1 MLKKLASHL
10 GEYRRAAIITP
21 LLSALEAIMDV
32 LLPLLMSYIIDQ
44 GIEKGD
50 MNAVVKYGLLT
61 LLVAAFAL
69 LLGLSAGRCAAR
81 ASAGYAGNLR
91 DAMFERIQHYSFTNI
106 DKFSTAGLVTRMT
119 TDVTNVQ
126 NAFQMLT
133 RMCVRAPVHLVFALV
148 MSIAINPHLTLIF
161 LVAMVFLLLV
171 LGGIMFPT
179 IKIFDRVF
187 KNYDALNA
195 SVQENVAAIRVVKSF
210 VREQHENEKYTQAC
224 QHLYEQFVKA
234 ESRLSFNNPSMLLAI
249 YGCNLALSWFGA
261 HYVLDGIIT
270 TGQLNALFGYV
281 MNILMSLMMLSMVF
295 VMLSM
300 SVASCHRIIEV
311 LDEATDLPPA
321 KAPVQEVKDGS
332 VEFDHVTF
340 KYKHGTGSPVLS
352 DITFRIQPGETL
364 GIIGGTGSAKSSLV
378 QLIPRLY
385 DVAEGSVKVGG
396 VDVRDYNLD
405 VLRHDVSMVL
415 QKNVLFSGTILDNLR
430 WGDENA
436 TEEECVEACRLAC
449 ADEFIQ
455 RFPDKYHTW
464 IEQGGTN
471 VSGGQKQ
478 RLTIARALLRKPKIL
493 ILDDST
499 SAVDTA
505 TDSKIRQAFA
515 KYIPGT
521 TKIIIAQRVSSVQDA
536 DRILVLDGGAVNGF
550 DTHENLLKN
559 NKIYREIY
567 EAQTQGGGD
576 FDQPAPDAAPADSEG
591 KDGAQA

>member
-1 MLKKLASHL
+1 MFKKLASHL
-10 GEYRRAAIITP
+10 GEYKSAAIITP

-50 MNAVVKYGLLT
+50 MNAVLKYGLLT
-61 LLVAAFAL
+61 FLVALFAL
-69 LLGLSAGRCAAR
+69 FLGLSAGRMAAK

-91 DAMFERIQHYSFTNI
+91 DAMFERIQQYSFSNI

-119 TDVTNVQ
+119 TDVTNIQ
-126 NAFQMLT
+126 NAFQMLV
-133 RMCVRAPVHLVFALV
+133 RMCVRAPVHLVFALAMAV
-148 MSIAINPHLTLIF
+148 LINPKLTLIF
-161 LVAMVFLLLV
+161 LVAILFLLLV
-171 LGGIMFPT
+171 LSCIMFPT

-187 KNYDALNA
+187 KSYDSLNA

-210 VREQHENEKYTQAC
+210 VREQHEDDKYTKAC
-224 QHLYEQFVKA
+224 QNLYNQFVKA
-234 ESRLSFNNPSMLLAI
+234 ESRLSFNNPSMLMAV

-261 HYVLDGIIT
+261 HFVLQGTIT
-270 TGQLNALFGYV
+270 TGQLKALFGYV

-300 SVASCHRIIEV
+300 SAASCHRVIEV
-311 LDEATDLPPA
+311 LDETSDLPPA
-321 KAPVQEVKDGS
+321 KKPVETVRDGG
-332 VEFDHVTF
+332 VEFDHVSF
-340 KYKHGTGSPVLS
+340 MYKHGTGSPVLN
-352 DITFRIQPGETL
+352 DITFTIKPGETL

-396 VDVRDYNLD
+396 VDVRDYDLD

-430 WGDENA
+430 WGNENA
-436 TEEECVEACRLAC
+436 TEEECIEACKLAC
-449 ADEFIQ
+449 ADEFIE
-455 RFPDKYHTW
+455 RFPDKYNTW
-464 IEQGGTN
+464 IEQGGSN

-478 RLTIARALLRKPKIL
+478 RLTIARALLRKPKVL

-505 TDSKIRQAFA
+505 TDAKIRQAFRE
-515 KYIPGT
+515 KLPGT
-521 TKIIIAQRVSSVQDA
+521 TKIIIAQRISSVQNA
-536 DRILVLDGGAVNGF
+536 DRILVLDNGRI
-550 DTHENLLKN
+550 DGLGTHEELLAT
-559 NKIYREIY
+559 NKIYQEVY
-567 EAQTQGGGD
+567 TSQTQGGGD
-576 FDQPAPDAAPADSEG
+576 FDKQGGED
-591 KDGAQA
+591 

>member
-210 VREQHENEKYTQAC
+210 VREQHEDEKYTQAC

-499 SAVDTA
+499 SAVDTK
-505 TDSKIRQAFA
+505 TDAMIRDALA
-515 KYIPGT
+515 NDLADT
-521 TKIIIAQRVSSVQDA
+521 TKIIVAQRVTSIQDA
-536 DRILVLDGGAVNGF
+536 DRIIVMDEGRINGIG
-550 DTHENLLKN
+550 THEELLRTN
-559 NKIYREIY
+559 EIYREVY
-567 EAQTQGGGD
+567 TSQQKGGD
-576 FDQPAPDAAPADSEG
+576 EEN
-591 KDGAQA
+591 AQND